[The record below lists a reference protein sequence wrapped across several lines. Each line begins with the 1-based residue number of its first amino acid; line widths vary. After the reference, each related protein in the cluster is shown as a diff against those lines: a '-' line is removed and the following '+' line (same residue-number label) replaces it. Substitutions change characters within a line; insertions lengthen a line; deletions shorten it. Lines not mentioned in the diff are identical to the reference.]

1 MNRILEVKDLRI
13 TFPIKGKETPAVD
26 GISFSLNQG
35 EVLGIVG
42 ESGCGKTVTALSLL
56 RLIEDPGRIASG
68 HAYYFGD
75 IAGISPEKPKVK
87 TGPIEETTGKTGEAD
102 LIKDVPKPSRSVD
115 MTASVFTQNLVP
127 EGGIDLFKLSE
138 AEMRRV
144 RGNKIGMIFQEPMT
158 SLNPVFTVGYQI
170 REAIQLHQKVSKK
183 EANDLAVE
191 ILRKVHI
198 PDPQKRIKDYP
209 HQLSGGMRQRV
220 MIAMA
225 LSCQPDIL
233 IADEPTTAL
242 DVTIQAQIL
251 DLIQELIDEMHMS
264 VILITHDL
272 GVVSQICDEVV
283 VMYSGMI
290 VEQAPAERLFRRPKH
305 PYTIGLLNSIPKLF
319 EDRGGHLMSIPGMVP
334 DLSHLPEG
342 CRFADRCFREIAAC
356 KAKVPSIRY
365 FGEGQEARC
374 INT

>member
-13 TFPIKGKETPAVD
+13 TFPIRGKETPAVD

-56 RLIEDPGRIASG
+56 RLIDEPGRIASG

-75 IAGISPEKPKVK
+75 IPGVTPEKPKPPPDDENPGKTASDVTERLAK
-87 TGPIEETTGKTGEAD
+87 TGRG
-102 LIKDVPKPSRSVD
+102 SD

-127 EGGIDLFKLSE
+127 DGGIDLFKLSE
-138 AEMRRV
+138 SQMRKV

-158 SLNPVFTVGYQI
+158 SLNPVFTVGFQI
-170 REAIQLHQKVSKK
+170 REAIQLHQKVNKR
-183 EANDLAVE
+183 EANELAVE
-191 ILRKVHI
+191 ILKKVHI
-198 PDPQKRIKDYP
+198 PDPEKRIKDYP

-264 VILITHDL
+264 VIMITHDL
-272 GVVSQICDEVV
+272 GVVAQICDEVL

-290 VEQAPAERLFRRPKH
+290 VEQAPAKRLFRRPKH
-305 PYTIGLLNSIPKLF
+305 PYTIGLLNSIPPLF
-319 EDRGGHLMSIPGMVP
+319 EDCPGRLKSIPGTVP

-342 CRFADRCFREIAAC
+342 CRFADRCFREIEAC
-356 KAKVPSIRY
+356 KAKLPSIRY